1 MGRAKPRRVQHYFRC
16 LPWRIGCDG
25 LLSSTHVERFELS
38 SGAWLELGRG
48 WLADNEA
55 SDLQALLVRDVAW
68 EQRHIVLFGKRI
80 LQPRLIGWAGE
91 LPYRYSGQTLEPRG
105 WPDVVHAI
113 LARVNDAAGAAFNHV
128 LINRYRDGNDS
139 MGYHADAEPELGPD
153 PVVATLSLGA
163 SRRFLLRRHE
173 KQAHES
179 PLALVLEHGSLLI
192 MGGTCQRHY
201 RHAIPRDSSPDVRE
215 RISLTFRRLLS
226 VPRVAKLLS
235 QK

>member
-1 MGRAKPRRVQHYFRC
+1 
-16 LPWRIGCDG
+16 
-25 LLSSTHVERFELS
+25 VERIDLQ

-48 WLADNEA
+48 WLDEARA

-80 LQPRLIGWAGE
+80 LQPRLIAWAGE
-91 LPYRYSGQTLEPRG
+91 LPYRYSGQTLEPRE
-105 WPDVVHAI
+105 WPGAVRAI

-173 KQAHES
+173 KPVEGTRKA
-179 PLALVLEHGSLLI
+179 PLSLALEHGSLLI
-192 MGGTCQRHY
+192 MGGSCQRHY
-201 RHAIPRDSSPDVRE
+201 RHAIPRDPSAEVKE
-215 RISLTFRRLLS
+215 RISLTFRRIL
-226 VPRVAKLLS
+226 VAPRTGI
-235 QK
+235 